1 MQKKLI
7 ALAIAG
13 LASSAVFAQSNVTI
27 YGRVDAGF
35 AHYSG
40 TSAAVNSGA
49 GSWNGIQGGLN
60 RTNLIG
66 FKGEE
71 ALGNGLKAVWNYEMN
86 LNTDGGADAQSAG
99 TTGLDATGFRIAA
112 LGLSGNFGTVEFGR
126 NYTPFFQVVAAVDP
140 FATSAGPGSATI
152 IHPLAGTTVRYSSSV
167 RYTSPSISGFQ
178 AKVMY
183 GFGENASNAATK
195 DNAWSFSGIYAN
207 GPVVLALAHL
217 NNKKMALGTAGGAA
231 VALDVKSTLVGGAY
245 NFGVANLSLAYNALK
260 SEAGALKNGDW
271 HLGLVFPMGASA
283 IQFAYNR
290 ANDKTV
296 TNFDANHFAL
306 GYSYDMSKRTTLY
319 AQYGKVKNKNG
330 AAYAVN
336 TSGLAAIQGAN
347 GLAAVA
353 GTARESGFVAGV
365 RHSF

>member
-40 TSAAVNSGA
+40 TSAGVNNGA

-71 ALGNGLKAVWNYEMN
+71 ALGGGLKAVWNYEMN
-86 LNTDGGADAQSAG
+86 LNTDGGADAQAPG

-112 LGLSGNFGTVEFGR
+112 LGLQGNFGTVEFGR

-140 FATSAGPGSATI
+140 FATSAGPGSTTI
-152 IHPLAGTTVRYSSSV
+152 IHPLAGTTVRFSSSV
-167 RYTSPSISGFQ
+167 RYTSPVMSGFQ

-195 DNAWSFSGIYAN
+195 DNAWSFSGVYAN
-207 GPVVLALAHL
+207 GPLVAALAHL
-217 NNKKMALGTAGGAA
+217 NLKDAVGTT
-231 VALDVKSTLVGGAY
+231 DVKSTLVGGAY
-245 NFGVANLSLAYNALK
+245 NFGVANLSIAYNALK
-260 SEAGALKNGDW
+260 ADADVVKHGDW
-271 HLGLVFPMGASA
+271 HFGLTFPMGASA

-290 ANDKTV
+290 ANDKTAA
-296 TNFDANHFAL
+296 NLDANHFAL
-306 GYSYDMSKRTTLY
+306 GYSYDLSKRTTLY

-336 TSGLAAIQGAN
+336 SSGMSALGLSALSAA
-347 GLAAVA
+347 
-353 GTARESGFVAGV
+353 ARESGVVAGV